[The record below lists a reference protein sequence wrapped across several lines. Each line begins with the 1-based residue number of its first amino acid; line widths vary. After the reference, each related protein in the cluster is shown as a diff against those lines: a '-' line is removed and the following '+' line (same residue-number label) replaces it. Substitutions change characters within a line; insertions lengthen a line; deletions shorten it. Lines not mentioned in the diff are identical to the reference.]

1 MVKGSIQKNKI
12 ILNIYVPNIGLPD
25 GDSGKKKKKQ
35 KNLSANAGD
44 IKDVVLISGSRR
56 SPG

>member
-25 GDSGKKKKKQ
+25 GASGKKKKKKKTCLPMQ
-35 KNLSANAGD
+35 ET
-44 IKDVVLISGSRR
+44 
-56 SPG
+56 